1 MTMAVPSQEPH
12 AAAPA
17 LSEAFG
23 EEIDDHVATLWD
35 IWTASATVTP
45 EGEALVS
52 MWQAESPTWEIAPIA
67 PEDTNPPS
75 YLRWSYRDIYTRAS
89 ALASSLSTH
98 GVKPG
103 DRIAVF
109 LWNSAEYALFLWA
122 AAKLGAVFCP
132 LDPRV
137 ITTDGA
143 ALLAATTPTVI
154 VVQDEAGATSLP
166 SLPNSSPLL
175 IQCSGPL
182 TPDFTP
188 LTSLLSLCPLLTP
201 IRSSSPVPPSALALI
216 IFTSGTTSAP
226 KGCPHTHSHILAQ
239 THQYDANLDP
249 DFIDRWLVH
258 TPSSHI
264 FAVNHMIRAWR
275 LADAVIL
282 PAKSFSVQATLD
294 GLVKEKGTIMSA
306 VPTLIKALLGHP
318 QFPGR
323 EHLKLRLVPIG
334 GTVIMPE
341 DIRLCK
347 EGLGAED
354 AVQAFGMSEGAPTIS
369 WSRQDPL
376 LKVNGGYHKGVGKAL
391 PGVRVRICKAGSR
404 EVVPRGET
412 GEVHVGGP
420 GVISGYLG
428 GEQREVFYEDGVGN
442 WLVTGDQGVMD
453 GDGVV
458 CIVGRY
464 KDVIIR
470 GGENI
475 SPVKMEIAIGEL
487 GILAQVVAAPDEVAG
502 QVPVAVVKLAGGVE
516 KKEVMAKCRE
526 LGPMFAL
533 GGVYTLEELG
543 MEMFPM
549 TPLGKIKKEVLR
561 QEVARLRAPSPP
573 PVPEPAPE
581 PAPESTPE
589 VVTNGH
595 GHANGSNGHIN
606 GSKEIST
613 NGHQETAV
621 SPLAEQI
628 TTIWENLI
636 GEKPAL
642 DDNISTYADSIT
654 LLRFCDRVQT
664 LLGQRIYLQDFTE
677 HDTIAKQ
684 ALLIEQRSE
693 ESGQTKNTGSFKSL
707 ILDQTS
713 APSFNLN
720 GITNHTNGSSK
731 FTSPPSLNP
740 ITSLAYNRPPITL
753 PLTAQ
758 EAALPSSALNAA
770 TTAGLPP
777 SSIHS
782 ILRIKDSFH
791 PFASGRRPQSYHN
804 RTVFR
809 VHNTPVS
816 QIRSGLERALATRD
830 VMRTILGVL
839 PDGIPFHVVISPYE
853 GYFGKVI
860 STLEVDDEEEL
871 GVIAKD
877 GSNEGHAGPF
887 MARFQIVSV
896 RLTGEVYLLAT
907 YSHSVF
913 DALSLVAWHL
923 DLNRYVKDPEMEE
936 VKGLTPYRLWADMYH
951 QFGGSLGALHSV
963 EWNVRRLRGIGRFA
977 ERALWPKARTEGWM
991 VAEEDEEVSARQVCR
1006 EKVWEEDGGW
1016 EVNREVYAFPRHS
1029 RIVTLRGMQKL
1040 LREVGMS
1047 PAILMKAAIAIFNTL
1062 QTRSQY
1068 AIFNT
1073 WHAGRKWPFVPP
1085 WLASTL
1091 PPAMSIDGPTTEW
1104 IVELIE
1110 VIRPGET
1117 VSSFLKRM
1125 SDEDDALQQ
1134 HVQAPWYK
1142 ILELL
1147 GEEAAT
1153 VMEAATRQAF
1163 VWEVNLGMTQ
1173 GFNTG
1178 ESEKTLEV
1186 VARHDWP
1193 DCGLFWGA
1201 FLLGSSDMFFV
1212 ATWDT
1217 AQMGVGEVEGH
1228 CETMASVL
1236 RKLVKEGNW
1245 ERPVADVF
1253 A

>member
-1 MTMAVPSQEPH
+1 MDAPSQELNGPL
-12 AAAPA
+12 PA
-17 LSEAFG
+17 LSESFG
-23 EEIDDHVATLWD
+23 EEIDDHLATLWD
-35 IWTASATVTP
+35 IWTASATKSP
-45 EGEALVS
+45 DAEALVS
-52 MWQAESPTWEIAPIA
+52 MWQTESSAWEITPIT
-67 PEDTNPPS
+67 PEDTTPPP

-89 ALASSLSTH
+89 ALASTLSSR

-109 LWNSAEYALFLWA
+109 LWNSAEYPLFLWA

-137 ITTDGA
+137 ITTDGT
-143 ALLAATTPTVI
+143 ALLAATSPTVI
-154 VVQDEAGATSLP
+154 VVQDEAGAASLP
-166 SLPNSSPLL
+166 SLPSPPFL
-175 IQCSGPL
+175 IQCSGPP
-182 TPDFTP
+182 TPTFTP
-188 LTSLLSLCPLLTP
+188 LSSLLSPTPPLNP
-201 IRSSSPVPPSALALI
+201 IPASSPVPHSALALI

-226 KGCPHTHSHILAQ
+226 KGCPHTHSHLLAQ

-249 DFIDRWLVH
+249 SFVDRWLVH

-282 PAKSFSVQATLD
+282 PAKTFSVQATLD
-294 GLVKEKGTIMSA
+294 GLAKEGGTIMSA
-306 VPTLIKALLGHP
+306 VPTLVKALLGHP
-318 QFPGR
+318 DFPGK
-323 EHLKLRLVPIG
+323 EKIKLRLIPIG
-334 GTVIMPE
+334 GTVITPE

-354 AVQAFGMSEGAPTIS
+354 AVQAFGMSEGAPTLS
-369 WSRQDPL
+369 WPRQDEL
-376 LKVNGGYHKGVGKAL
+376 LKRNGGYHKGVGKAL
-391 PGVRVRICKAGSR
+391 PGVRVRICKRGSR
-404 EVVPRGET
+404 EVVPRGEK

-420 GVISGYLG
+420 AVIGGYLG
-428 GEQREVFYEDGVGN
+428 GEQSEAFYEDAVGN
-442 WLVTGDQGVMD
+442 WMVTGDQGVMD
-453 GDGVV
+453 EDGVV
-458 CIVGRY
+458 YVVGRY

-470 GGENI
+470 GGENV
-475 SPVKMEIAIGEL
+475 SPVKMEMAIGEL
-487 GILAQVVAAPDEVAG
+487 GVLAQVVAAPDEVAG
-502 QVPVAVVKLAGGVE
+502 QVPVAVVKLPEGVG
-516 KKEVMAKCRE
+516 KKVVMHKCRE
-526 LGPMFAL
+526 LGPMYAL
-533 GGVYTLEELG
+533 GGVYTLEDLG
-543 MEMFPM
+543 MDTFPM
-549 TPLGKIKKEVLR
+549 TSLGKIKKEVLR
-561 QEVARLRAPSPP
+561 QEVAKLRAPPP
-573 PVPEPAPE
+573 DPAPE
-581 PAPESTPE
+581 PTPEPTPEPAPE

-595 GHANGSNGHIN
+595 GHAN
-606 GSKEIST
+606 ST
-613 NGHQETAV
+613 NGHNNGFTENEANGQRVAPV
-621 SPLAEQI
+621 SPLVEQI
-628 TTIWENLI
+628 MAIWENLI
-636 GEKPAL
+636 GEKPAP
-642 DDNISTYADSIT
+642 DDNIATYADSIT

-664 LLGQRIYLQDFTE
+664 LLGQRIYLQDFID

-693 ESGQTKNTGSFKSL
+693 ESGHTNSISTSKPLNLTQNSTPSFK
-707 ILDQTS
+707 
-713 APSFNLN
+713 LN
-720 GITNHTNGSSK
+720 GINGHTNGISQLPA
-731 FTSPPSLNP
+731 TTPTP
-740 ITSLAYNRPPITL
+740 ITSLTYTRPPTTL
-753 PLTAQ
+753 SPTAQ
-758 EAALPSSALNAA
+758 EAAVGASAIAAA
-770 TTAGLPP
+770 TAAGFSP
-777 SSIHS
+777 SSIED

-809 VHNTPVS
+809 VNGTPIP
-816 QIRSGLERALATRD
+816 QIRAGLERALATRA

-839 PDGIPFHVVISPYE
+839 PDGVPFHVVISPHG
-853 GYFGKVI
+853 GYFDKVI
-860 STLEVDDEEEL
+860 STVEVADEQGL
-871 GVIAKD
+871 DAIVKD
-877 GSNEGHAGPF
+877 GSDEGHTSPF
-887 MARFQIVSV
+887 MARFQIVNV
-896 RLTGEVYLLAT
+896 RTTADVYLVAT
-907 YSHSVF
+907 YSHSTY

-923 DLNRYVKDPEMEE
+923 DLNRCVRDPAA
-936 VKGLTPYRLWADMYH
+936 VIPALTPYRLWADMYH
-951 QFGGSLGALHSV
+951 QFRESLVAQQSV
-963 EWNVRRLRGIGRFA
+963 EWNVRRLRGISRFA
-977 ERALWPKARTEGWM
+977 ERALWPPAKTEGWM
-991 VAEEDEEVSARQVCR
+991 VAAKDKEGSARQISR

-1016 EVNREVYAFPRHS
+1016 EVNREAYTFPRHS

-1040 LREVGMS
+1040 LREIGMS
-1047 PAILMKAAIAIFNTL
+1047 PSILMKAAIAIFNTL
-1062 QTRSQY
+1062 QTKSQY

-1117 VSSFLKRM
+1117 VSSFLKRV
-1125 SDEDDALQQ
+1125 SDEDDDLEQ

-1163 VWEVNLGMTQ
+1163 VWDINLGMTQ
-1173 GFNTG
+1173 GFSTV
-1178 ESEKTLEV
+1178 ESEKALEV

-1217 AQMGVGEVEGH
+1217 AQMRVGEVEGH

-1245 ERPVADVF
+1245 EKTVADVF